1 MSLKFLAK
9 KGWHTTNLDNVEKVW
24 IAEQKA
30 EKEKQK
36 VIFTLFNYYDVFLNV
51 TLFVFIL

>member
-9 KGWHTTNLDNVEKVW
+9 KSWHTTNLDNVERVW

-30 EKEKQK
+30 EKEKKK
-36 VIFTLFNYYDVFLNV
+36 VNEICFA
-51 TLFVFIL
+51 I